1 MLQRN
6 QETMD
11 AEVLQETLQE
21 GFQRRPE
28 GLGRR
33 SRILKERL
41 PTITA
46 VSTVTA
52 ATASSAVS
60 ASATTAS
67 SMAAA
72 AAAIT
77 TASSATSTAPAAT
90 LSLRPGF
97 IDHEVPAAEI
107 LAVQRVDRAVGV
119 FIALHFHEGKAA
131 GLSRE
136 AITNE
141 IDTRGSYAN
150 LCEPF
155 LQLLFRRGKR
165 KIADV
170 ELLHLPTPSARNPSK
185 SRGAR

>member
-107 LAVQRVDRAVGV
+107 LAVQRVDGAVGV
-119 FIALHFHEGKAA
+119 FVTLHFHEGKAA